1 MTTLILDGYN
11 VIHAVPELARHLD
24 RSLQSAREALVRLCQ
39 AYRARRGDI
48 GRLYVVFDGRDAQAF
63 GSPEPQDGGVR
74 EGAEAAAGRDGETLE
89 EDPRAP
95 LVDMLLEYQRF
106 KSAAEELAG
115 REMEQRRFFP
125 RLGSFDLPSSDGPL
139 EINLIDLLTAFR
151 GILERAKE
159 RAILELSVRSLTLG
173 ERMVAILDLL
183 AEADHVTFSSLFP
196 ETADRLFVVMTFL
209 ALLELLRQGTVKVR
223 QPLPFS
229 EILISRAIA

>member
-1 MTTLILDGYN
+1 MVYQVKL
-11 VIHAVPELARHLD
+11 
-24 RSLQSAREALVRLCQ
+24 
-39 AYRARRGDI
+39 
-48 GRLYVVFDGRDAQAF
+48 QAF
-63 GSPEPQDGGVR
+63 EGPLDLLLHLVKVNEIDIYDIPIARITEEYLHYLTMMEELDLEVAGEFLVLAATLVYIKSKMLLPTPPPE
-74 EGAEAAAGRDGETLE
+74 DGETLE

-159 RAILELSVRSLTLG
+159 RAILELSVRSLTVG

-223 QPLPFS
+223 QPLPFG